1 MNFKNTEKL
10 LNQKFADNDFDSYC
24 VFVYAKGYERF
35 IHSPNVNADTYF
47 DIASMGKVLV
57 TSPLILKAIGENKL
71 SLDDTLAHFFD
82 NTPKDKA
89 FITIKQLLTHT
100 S

>member
-1 MNFKNTEKL
+1 MNLNNTEKL

-57 TSPLILKAIGENKL
+57 TSPLILKL
-71 SLDDTLAHFFD
+71 SAKINSHSMIRRHIFLIIL
-82 NTPKDKA
+82 PK
-89 FITIKQLLTHT
+89 IRLL
-100 S
+100 